1 MDEEKVIN
9 EEAENKEVK
18 AEKAEKPKKKKESK
32 EAKYLLELAARDE
45 KYLRLLAEYD
55 NYKKRTVKE
64 RDAIELSAK
73 ATTMAAILPL
83 ADNIERAVSSKGD
96 AESIK
101 AGIEM
106 ALKMFLDELVK
117 QGLEEI
123 PTDIP
128 FNPELHNAVMHVE
141 DESYGEGEI
150 VQVFQ
155 KGYRL
160 KDKVIRYAMVKVAN

>member
-1 MDEEKVIN
+1 MDEEKVTN
-9 EEAENKEVK
+9 EEID
-18 AEKAEKPKKKKESK
+18 EKKSEKPKRKKTSK
-32 EAKYLLELAARDE
+32 EAEYLLELAARDE

-73 ATTMAAILPL
+73 ATTMSAILPL
-83 ADNIERAVSSKGD
+83 ADNIERAINSKGD

-101 AGIEM
+101 TGIEM
-106 ALKMFLDELVK
+106 ALKMFFDELVK

-128 FNPELHNAVMHVE
+128 FNPELHNAIMHVE
-141 DESYGEGEI
+141 DESCGEGEI

>member
-9 EEAENKEVK
+9 EENIENKE
-18 AEKAEKPKKKKESK
+18 ASEKPEKTKKKRESK

-73 ATTMAAILPL
+73 AMTMSAILPL
-83 ADNIERAVSSKGD
+83 ADNIERAVNSKGD
-96 AESIK
+96 VESIK
-101 AGIEM
+101 TGIEM
-106 ALKMFLDELVK
+106 ALKMFIDELTK

>member
-1 MDEEKVIN
+1 
-9 EEAENKEVK
+9 
-18 AEKAEKPKKKKESK
+18 
-32 EAKYLLELAARDE
+32 
-45 KYLRLLAEYD
+45 
-55 NYKKRTVKE
+55 
-64 RDAIELSAK
+64 
-73 ATTMAAILPL
+73 
-83 ADNIERAVSSKGD
+83 
-96 AESIK
+96 
-101 AGIEM
+101 M